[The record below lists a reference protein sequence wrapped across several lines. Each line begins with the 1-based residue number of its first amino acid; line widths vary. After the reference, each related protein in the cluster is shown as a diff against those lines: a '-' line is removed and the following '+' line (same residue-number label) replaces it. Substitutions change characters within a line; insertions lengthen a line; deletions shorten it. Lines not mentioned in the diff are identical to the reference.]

1 MRHGIALLALG
12 FGTAA
17 ADPICAASAC
27 PTRNVITAG
36 GTTST
41 NKGDSAAPT
50 QTGTEPAVTPAF
62 DWKYGDDI
70 DTGDI
75 RCQSWCSTPEIV
87 DETTCSM
94 LIGHMPQAYSPYFEV
109 RMFYQLNPT
118 LSEGCVGIRPNTDYC
133 VNGCKHNPPLPI
145 RTCLRL
151 GANGSR
157 HRAT

>member
-17 ADPICAASAC
+17 ADSICAASAC

-50 QTGTEPAVTPAF
+50 QTGTEPAATPAF
-62 DWKYGDDI
+62 HWKYGDDI

-87 DETTCSM
+87 DEETCYM
-94 LIGHMPQAYSPYFEV
+94 LMQHMPQASSVYFEV
-109 RMFYQLNPT
+109 AMFYELNPT

-133 VNGCKHNPPLPI
+133 VHGCKDKPSTRSCPRI
-145 RTCLRL
+145 RC
-151 GANGSR
+151 
-157 HRAT
+157 